1 MLDSRHAAS
10 NLSKAF
16 TATRLLLKG
25 RPDYVIY
32 KASPRLFQIAL
43 AMLGYAADERYSRMQ
58 KTFYEGLA
66 TLSPEAVV
74 GFFEAHEQF
83 PYEEFL
89 LCKITGDDSRSKLAL
104 DFGCGMGR
112 MVKRMAP
119 HFQRVDGV
127 DIAKPNIEAA
137 KKYTDSLPRRPLFYV
152 NNGRDLSDIPS
163 AAYQFVYSTIAM
175 QHIPVHSI
183 RMNLFR
189 EFHRILGEGQIAI
202 QMVYSASSE
211 RARIRQKDFGDRFR
225 NITFSEWEDD
235 FYEAKSTN
243 GANDV
248 IITDRTVSKAISD
261 IARLGFRDVEVA
273 FSEPPHETIYDKWI
287 YIYGSKRS

>member
-66 TLSPEAVV
+66 TWSPEAVV
-74 GFFEAHEQF
+74 GFFDEHEEF
-83 PYEEFL
+83 PYEDYL
-89 LCKITGDDSRSKLAL
+89 LRNAPRDSLQTKLAL

-112 MVKRMAP
+112 MIKRMSP
-119 HFQRVDGV
+119 YFERVDGV
-127 DIAKPNIEAA
+127 DIAKPNVEAA
-137 KKYTDSLPRRPLFYV
+137 KKYTDSLPRRPMFYV
-152 NNGRDLSDIPS
+152 NNGRDLSGVPS
-163 AAYQFVYSTIAM
+163 GAYQFVYSTIAM
-175 QHIPVHSI
+175 HHIPVHSI

-189 EFHRILGEGQIAI
+189 EFQRILGEGQIAI
-202 QMVYSASSE
+202 QMVYSTTSE
-211 RARIRQKDFGDRFR
+211 SPRARQEAFGDRFR
-225 NITFSEWEDD
+225 NVAFSEWEDD

-243 GANDV
+243 GAKDV
-248 IITDRTVSKAISD
+248 IITART
-261 IARLGFRDVEVA
+261 
-273 FSEPPHETIYDKWI
+273 
-287 YIYGSKRS
+287 

>member
-1 MLDSRHAAS
+1 MLNLKNAPGNLTKAYAAV
-10 NLSKAF
+10 
-16 TATRLLLKG
+16 LLLG
-25 RPDYVIY
+25 RGRLDYLLY
-32 KASPRLFQIAL
+32 KASPQVFRKVLT
-43 AMLGYAADERYSRMQ
+43 MLGYAADERYSRMQ

-74 GFFEAHEQF
+74 GFFDEHEEF
-83 PYEEFL
+83 PYEEYL
-89 LCKITGDDSRSKLAL
+89 LRNAPRDSLQTTLAL

-112 MVKRMAP
+112 MIKRMSP
-119 HFQRVDGV
+119 YFQRVDGV

-137 KKYTDSLPRRPLFYV
+137 RKYTGSLPRRPMFYV

-163 AAYQFVYSTIAM
+163 GSYQFVYSTIAM

-202 QMVYSASSE
+202 QMVHSASSE

-235 FYEAKSTN
+235 
-243 GANDV
+243 
-248 IITDRTVSKAISD
+248 
-261 IARLGFRDVEVA
+261 
-273 FSEPPHETIYDKWI
+273 
-287 YIYGSKRS
+287 